1 MQNKLYTIE
10 ISEQVDY
17 KVQIMA
23 DSEEDAKQ
31 RVKAFWD
38 IMRKSIPSE
47 YSVISIDCV
56 TDKGDFTN
64 VRNK

>member
-17 KVQIMA
+17 KVQMMA

-56 TDKGDFTN
+56 TDKEDFTN
-64 VRNK
+64 VGIK